1 MYARRCGRVGGGIR
15 IGRRP
20 TGMVVVVV
28 AASAI
33 RIAAA
38 IVVVV
43 SIIIIIVADIVIG
56 AARVTQPGV
65 GTRRKVR
72 ITLIGTGIITQIRYI
87 VATVQAMMRFT
98 CMQIST
104 NCMI

>member
-1 MYARRCGRVGGGIR
+1 
-15 IGRRP
+15 
-20 TGMVVVVV
+20 MVVVV
-28 AASAI
+28 AGSAI

-38 IVVVV
+38 IVVVA

-56 AARVTQPGV
+56 AARVAQPGV
-65 GTRRKVR
+65 GTRRKIR
-72 ITLIGTGIITQIRYI
+72 IALIGTGIVAQIRYI

-98 CMQIST
+98 CVQIST